1 VGIFLNG
8 GEVVGRNFFEN
19 NTLIHLIL
27 LLIILICVPWM
38 LVIKPYLLFRQFK
51 HDKLQK
57 QRQGGDVELE
67 RVAGPYSVFIE
78 DNRNFSDEEIKE
90 AK

>member
-1 VGIFLNG
+1 
-8 GEVVGRNFFEN
+8 
-19 NTLIHLIL
+19 
-27 LLIILICVPWM
+27 M

-67 RVAGPYSVFIE
+67 RVAGPYSVFVE
-78 DNRNFSDEEIKE
+78 DNRVSVMQFTYLLVELFRRRNQRSQIK
-90 AK
+90 